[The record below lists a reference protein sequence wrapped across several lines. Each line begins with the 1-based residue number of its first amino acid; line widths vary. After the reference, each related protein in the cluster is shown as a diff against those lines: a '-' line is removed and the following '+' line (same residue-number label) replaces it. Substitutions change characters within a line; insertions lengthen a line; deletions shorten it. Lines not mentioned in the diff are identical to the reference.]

1 MPTFTK
7 HVGIKKYPTIQ
18 GGNLQVGPFL
28 NNALLRLASVAGCAL
43 LVACAQADDGS
54 PVVLGSSTQRTG
66 SSGVTGGIGSGS
78 GQGST
83 SSSSATPSPQPTPS
97 PFPKTLL
104 MVPLNASLTS
114 DPANATL
121 PHGTAITLV
130 AQMSNGQQLPT
141 TAVWSGAP
149 SGELT
154 FTSTGF
160 ANVVPGARTSLVT
173 ITAATA
179 GLSAT
184 ASVQVTA
191 ATSP

>member
-1 MPTFTK
+1 
-7 HVGIKKYPTIQ
+7 
-18 GGNLQVGPFL
+18 
-28 NNALLRLASVAGCAL
+28 
-43 LVACAQADDGS
+43 
-54 PVVLGSSTQRTG
+54 
-66 SSGVTGGIGSGS
+66 
-78 GQGST
+78 
-83 SSSSATPSPQPTPS
+83 
-97 PFPKTLL
+97 

-121 PHGTAITLV
+121 AHGTAITLV